1 MRTTLDIADPVLER
15 LKTLQRTQNQTLSQI
30 ASALLAEALSQH
42 DSLLA
47 RQKTQ
52 PLLWTTSDMK
62 ALLDISDKE
71 ALNRALDTP

>member
-1 MRTTLDIADPVLER
+1 MRTTLDIAEPVLER
-15 LKTLQRTQNQTLSQI
+15 LKTLQRTHNQTLSQL

-47 RQKTQ
+47 RQKTH
-52 PLLWTTSDMK
+52 PLDWPTSDMK
-62 ALLDISDKE
+62 ALVDISDKD